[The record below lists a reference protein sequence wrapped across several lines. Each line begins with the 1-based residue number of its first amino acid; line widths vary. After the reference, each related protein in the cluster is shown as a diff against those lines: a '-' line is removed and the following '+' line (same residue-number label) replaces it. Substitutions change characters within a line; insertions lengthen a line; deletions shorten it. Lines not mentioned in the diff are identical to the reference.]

1 MAAQHQ
7 HQPRTNRPPG
17 AAMRLGNPRFSPVFD
32 ALPIGHDRHQTLTTT
47 RHPHPDGP
55 TLLARLTELVELQ
68 QRIERSGLRRADR
81 PVQIARLDFTDT
93 GVVYQQLWWD
103 PVAECAITAPR
114 RPGTFPPA
122 TGDLV
127 CRDRWTWPDLAA
139 AVAGL
144 ETLLLLPGAAR
155 TMPHPNTTR

>member
-1 MAAQHQ
+1 
-7 HQPRTNRPPG
+7 
-17 AAMRLGNPRFSPVFD
+17 MRLGNPRFVPVFD
-32 ALPIGHDRHQTLTTT
+32 ALPVGGDRHQTLPRTTG
-47 RHPHPDGP
+47 PHPDAAV
-55 TLLARLTELVELQ
+55 LLGRLTELIEHQ
-68 QRIERSGLRRADR
+68 QRIERSDLRRGTR
-81 PVQIARLDFTDT
+81 PFLVARLDFTDT

-127 CRDRWTWPDLAA
+127 SRDRWTWPDLAA

-155 TMPHPNTTR
+155 TMPHPQTTR